1 MSRRKQLSELFF
13 VEDRPVSGRREPL
26 RAGMTIGRA
35 DCDVLLADPDVSR
48 RHAIVREIA
57 GGLGIED
64 LGSRNGTYLDGERIT
79 GVALLRPGVTL
90 RFGNT
95 VWRIEA
101 STGAARVA

>member
-1 MSRRKQLSELFF
+1 LSELFF
-13 VEDRPVSGRREPL
+13 VEERPVSGRKEQL
-26 RAGMTIGRA
+26 TADMTIGRA

-48 RHAIVREIA
+48 RHAIVREIE

-79 GVALLRPGVTL
+79 GVAPLRPGGNL